1 MFSIYLLLFFQRE
14 DIAKLMEGVPLESVI
29 SASGKVVE
37 RPPGQE
43 NKVTN
48 LAEMRPIK
56 INV

>member
-1 MFSIYLLLFFQRE
+1 
-14 DIAKLMEGVPLESVI
+14 MEGVPLESVI